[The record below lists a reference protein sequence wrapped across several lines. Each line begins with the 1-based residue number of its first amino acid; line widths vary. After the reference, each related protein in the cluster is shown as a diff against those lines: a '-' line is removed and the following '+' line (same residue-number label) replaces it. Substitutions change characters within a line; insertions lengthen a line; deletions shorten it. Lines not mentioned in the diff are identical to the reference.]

1 MVPNSVFDKHFIS
14 FSSSLFFFKILKNKF
29 RPHGFIFERCA
40 NLNMTEIEQEASEF
54 H

>member
-1 MVPNSVFDKHFIS
+1 MVQNSIFDKHFIS
-14 FSSSLFFFKILKNKF
+14 SSSFFFLILKNKF